1 VEGSTERANNRL
13 FFVVVVVVYR
23 SFLVLLPPRL
33 SPRCPLHSTIT
44 QSKFFLQFSPTA
56 QQQQTNQ
63 AVAVPSLKGGRPR
76 DHKKGLVASCIA
88 SLLEE
93 ESDDT
98 LPPFYYNLG
107 AAYKLAGRLSNFAHF
122 YFLFAGCCSNPV
134 LLDIL
139 QLPDAFSSL
148 NDATAFSFTLVT
160 VLASMNARSLS
171 LPIIHSTPPPFPPFF
186 IPGVNPPGRARVYA
200 CLKNRGFAVARPA
213 VDPIWGLKTNAP
225 MAEIVSAC
233 QEASATH
240 QAEIRAKA
248 GSS

>member
-1 VEGSTERANNRL
+1 MEGSTERANNRL

-171 LPIIHSTPPPFPPFF
+171 LPIIHSTPPPLSPLFHTRSQPARSSPCLRLLEKPW
-186 IPGVNPPGRARVYA
+186 ICGGAPCSRPHLGPQDQCPHGRDCERMPRSKCHAPGR
-200 CLKNRGFAVARPA
+200 N
-213 VDPIWGLKTNAP
+213 
-225 MAEIVSAC
+225 
-233 QEASATH
+233 
-240 QAEIRAKA
+240 
-248 GSS
+248 